1 MANVRGSG
9 AKKRSRGYDIE
20 GSKYSFDIVDD
31 KIVGI
36 KKADDNGQF
45 GNSLVNEYLNPRLS
59 TFGDIAASD
68 EALNAYNIAKHGSN
82 KNAYEDSAVQATS
95 AELQDYFNEQG
106 KKAANQAA
114 IAIEENLEDTFYGG
128 YTPSRHTEGVYGREY
143 GYERKNR
150 LLNEIY
156 AYPSDINTDQDH
168 LKIQKWEYVR
178 PNINQSKPNQG
189 LAKQDTNV
197 AGDSVKGSKLQGSV
211 LLPMPKVVDVNGA
224 DWGENKITAFGLGAL
239 GASEG
244 LGKLI
249 SLTPGLTNEEREKQ
263 TKALDRLKSEGQ
275 FGSGFGSK
283 EERENFRKALGSAA
297 SVSVTSGVAGLAG
310 NALGTQIS
318 PDTFLARTGGAVLN
332 PNAEMLFQGPVIRD
346 FNFSFLMIA
355 RSEDEG
361 KQIRKIIKWF
371 KKGMAPKFRN
381 TTLIKSPDIF
391 TLEYRNAGGLLK
403 TVNRFSPGGLA
414 LTTVNVDYAPS
425 GYWSAYRDSQP
436 VAVKMDLNFT
446 ELRPIYEKD
455 QKDDDVFR
463 GSDSVGF

>member
-1 MANVRGSG
+1 MS
-9 AKKRSRGYDIE
+9 KKSKSYEIE
-20 GSKYSFDIVDD
+20 GSKYSFDFDSD
-31 KIVGI
+31 SKLVGI
-36 KKADDNGQF
+36 QKADDEGDF
-45 GNSLVNEYLNPRLS
+45 DNSYLNPNTS
-59 TFGDIAASD
+59 EFGNIAITD
-68 EALNAYNIAKHGSN
+68 EALNAYNIAKYGSN
-82 KNAYEDSAVQATS
+82 KNGYEDTATQS
-95 AELQDYFNEQG
+95 TSSELNDFYNKKNKKKNNAQSIDPPLPKNPIYSNSSLQYQG
-106 KKAANQAA
+106 GSNYKRSNTTGKS
-114 IAIEENLEDTFYGG
+114 L
-128 YTPSRHTEGVYGREY
+128 
-143 GYERKNR
+143 
-150 LLNEIY
+150 Y
-156 AYPSDINTDQDH
+156 AYPFDIDPSQDH

-189 LAKQDTNV
+189 PANQDANV
-197 AGDSVKGSKLQGSV
+197 AGDSVKGSKPQGTV

-239 GASEG
+239 GASKVAADV
-244 LGKLI
+244 LN
-249 SLTPGLTNEEREKQ
+249 LTPGLTEKERTSNLE
-263 TKALDRLKSEGQ
+263 ALNKLKGEGQ

-297 SVSVTSGVAGLAG
+297 SVSVTSGIAGLAG

-355 RSEDEG
+355 RSEKEG
-361 KQIRKIIKWF
+361 SEIRKIIKWF

-403 TVNRFSPGGLA
+403 TVNRFNPGGLA
-414 LTTVNVDYAPS
+414 LTTVNIDYAPS

-436 VAVKMDLNFT
+436 VSVKMDLNFT
-446 ELRPIYEKD
+446 ELRPIYQKD
-455 QKDDDVFR
+455 QEDDDVFR
-463 GSDSVGF
+463 GLDSVGF

>member
-1 MANVRGSG
+1 MT
-9 AKKRSRGYDIE
+9 KKSKGYDIG
-20 GSKYSFDIVDD
+20 GSKYSFDIVND

-36 KKADDNGQF
+36 KKADENGQF
-45 GNSLVNEYLNPRLS
+45 GNSLENEYLNPKLS

-68 EALNAYNIAKHGSN
+68 EALNAYNIAKYGSN
-82 KNAYEDSAVQATS
+82 KNGYEDSATQATS

-114 IAIEENLEDTFYGG
+114 ILEESNSVTSGDFLPSQPVFRGAGNNKNYAPYK
-128 YTPSRHTEGVYGREY
+128 YTRDKGD
-143 GYERKNR
+143 
-150 LLNEIY
+150 LY
-156 AYPSDINTDQDH
+156 AYPSDISTDQDH
-168 LKIQKWEYVR
+168 LKIQKWEYIR
-178 PNINQSKPNQG
+178 PNINRSKPNQG
-189 LAKQDTNV
+189 AAKQDQNV
-197 AGDSVKGSKLQGSV
+197 AGDSVKGSRLQGSV

-224 DWGENKITAFGLGAL
+224 DWGENKITAFGLAAL
-239 GASEG
+239 GGAEIAG
-244 LGKLI
+244 RALG
-249 SLTPGLTNEEREKQ
+249 LTPGLTNEERQKQ
-263 TKALDRLKSEGQ
+263 RDALKELREQGQ
-275 FGSGFGSK
+275 SGAGFGSDK
-283 EERENFRKALGSAA
+283 ELDEFRKTLGSVA
-297 SVSVTSGVAGLAG
+297 SVSVTSGIAGLAG

-361 KQIRKIIKWF
+361 KNIRRIIKWF

-381 TTLIKSPDIF
+381 TTIIKSPDIF

-403 TVNRFSPGGLA
+403 TVNRFNPGGLA

-446 ELRPIYEKD
+446 ELRPIYQKD
-455 QKDDDVFR
+455 QEDDDVFR
-463 GSDSVGF
+463 GFDSVGF

>member
-1 MANVRGSG
+1 MSK
-9 AKKRSRGYDIE
+9 AKKSKGYDIG
-20 GSKYSFDIVDD
+20 GSKYSFDFVND
-31 KIVGI
+31 KIIGI
-36 KKADDNGQF
+36 KKSDENGQF
-45 GNSLVNEYLNPRLS
+45 GNSLENEYLNPKLS
-59 TFGDIAASD
+59 TFGDVAAN
-68 EALNAYNIAKHGSN
+68 ELALEAYNLAKYGSN
-82 KNAYEDSAVQATS
+82 KDAYEDTIAQATS

-106 KKAANQAA
+106 KKASNQAA
-114 IAIEENLEDTFYGG
+114 IDIQENLKDTFYGG
-128 YTPSRHTEGVYGREY
+128 YTPSRQTEGVYGREY
-143 GYERKNR
+143 GYQRKNR
-150 LLNEIY
+150 LDNEVY

-178 PNINQSKPNQG
+178 PNINQSKPNTG
-189 LAKQDTNV
+189 AAKQDANV
-197 AGDSVKGSKLQGSV
+197 AGDSVKGSRLQGSV

-239 GASEG
+239 GASKVAADV
-244 LGKLI
+244 LN
-249 SLTPGLTNEEREKQ
+249 LTPGLTEKERTSNLE
-263 TKALDRLKSEGQ
+263 ALNKLKGEGQ

-297 SVSVTSGVAGLAG
+297 SVSVTSGIAGLAG

-355 RSEDEG
+355 RSEKEG
-361 KQIRKIIKWF
+361 SEIRKIIKWF

-391 TLEYRNAGGLLK
+391 TLEYKNAGGLLK

-414 LTTVNVDYAPS
+414 LTTVNIDYAPS

-436 VAVKMDLNFT
+436 VSVKMDLNFT
-446 ELRPIYEKD
+446 ELRPIYQKD
-455 QKDDDVFR
+455 QEDDDVFR
-463 GSDSVGF
+463 GLDSVGF

>member
-1 MANVRGSG
+1 MS
-9 AKKRSRGYDIE
+9 AKKSKPYEIG
-20 GSKYSFDIVDD
+20 GSKYSFNFVDG
-31 KIVGI
+31 KLVGI
-36 KKADDNGQF
+36 QKADDNGQF
-45 GNSLVNEYLNPRLS
+45 GNSLVNEYLNPKLS
-59 TFGDIAASD
+59 TFGDIAATD
-68 EALNAYNIAKHGSN
+68 EALNAYNTAKYGSN
-82 KNAYEDSAVQATS
+82 KNGYEDSVTQSTS

-106 KKAANQAA
+106 KKATNQAA
-114 IAIEENLEDTFYGG
+114 IDIEENLENTFYGG
-128 YTPSRHTEGVYGREY
+128 YTPSRQTEGVYGREY

-150 LLNEIY
+150 LDNEVY

-189 LAKQDTNV
+189 PANQDANV

-239 GASEG
+239 GASKVAADV
-244 LGKLI
+244 LN
-249 SLTPGLTNEEREKQ
+249 LTPGLTEKERTSNLE
-263 TKALDRLKSEGQ
+263 ALNKLKGEGQ

-297 SVSVTSGVAGLAG
+297 SVSVTSGIAGLAG

-355 RSEDEG
+355 RSEKEG
-361 KQIRKIIKWF
+361 SEIRKIIKWF

-403 TVNRFSPGGLA
+403 TVNRFNPGGLA

-446 ELRPIYEKD
+446 ELRPIYQKD
-455 QKDDDVFR
+455 QEDDDVFR
-463 GSDSVGF
+463 GFDSVGF

>member
-1 MANVRGSG
+1 MSRT
-9 AKKRSRGYDIE
+9 KKSKGYNIG
-20 GSKYSFDIVDD
+20 GSKYSFDIVND

-36 KKADDNGQF
+36 KKADENGQF
-45 GNSLVNEYLNPRLS
+45 GNSLENEYLNPKLS

-68 EALNAYNIAKHGSN
+68 EALNAYNIAKYGSN
-82 KNAYEDSAVQATS
+82 KNGYEDSVAQATS
-95 AELQDYFNEQG
+95 AELQDYFNEKG

-114 IAIEENLEDTFYGG
+114 IAIEENLENTFYGG
-128 YTPSRHTEGVYGREY
+128 YTPSRQTEGVYGREY
-143 GYERKNR
+143 GYQRKNR
-150 LLNEIY
+150 LDNEVY

-189 LAKQDTNV
+189 GANQDVNV

-239 GASEG
+239 GASKMAADV
-244 LGKLI
+244 LN
-249 SLTPGLTNEEREKQ
+249 LTPGLTEKERASNLE
-263 TKALDRLKSEGQ
+263 ALNKLKGEGQ

-297 SVSVTSGVAGLAG
+297 SVSVTSGIAGLAG

-355 RSEDEG
+355 RSQDEG
-361 KQIRKIIKWF
+361 KQIRRIIKWF

-403 TVNRFSPGGLA
+403 TVNRFNPGGLA

-436 VAVKMDLNFT
+436 VAVKMDVNFT
-446 ELRPIYEKD
+446 ELRPIYQKD
-455 QKDDDVFR
+455 QEDDDVFR
-463 GSDSVGF
+463 GFDSVGF

>member
-1 MANVRGSG
+1 MT
-9 AKKRSRGYDIE
+9 KKSKGYDIG
-20 GSKYSFDIVDD
+20 GSKYSFDIVND

-36 KKADDNGQF
+36 KKADENGQF
-45 GNSLVNEYLNPRLS
+45 GNSLENEYLNPKLS

-68 EALNAYNIAKHGSN
+68 EALNAYNIAKYGSN
-82 KNAYEDSAVQATS
+82 KNGYEDSATQATS

-114 IAIEENLEDTFYGG
+114 ILEESNSPTSGDFLPTQPVFRGAGNNKNYKP
-128 YTPSRHTEGVYGREY
+128 YTYTRDKGD
-143 GYERKNR
+143 
-150 LLNEIY
+150 LY

-168 LKIQKWEYVR
+168 LKIQKWEYIR

-189 LAKQDTNV
+189 AAKQDANV

-224 DWGENKITAFGLGAL
+224 DWGENKITAFGLAAL
-239 GASEG
+239 GGAEIA
-244 LGKLI
+244 GKAL
-249 SLTPGLTNEEREKQ
+249 SLTPGLTAEERQRRQDARE
-263 TKALDRLKSEGQ
+263 ALKEQGQ
-275 FGSGFGSK
+275 SGAGFGSDK
-283 EERENFRKALGSAA
+283 ELDEFRKTLGSMA
-297 SVSVTSGVAGLAG
+297 SVSVTSGIAGLAG
-310 NALGTQIS
+310 NALGTQVT
-318 PDTFLARTGGAVLN
+318 PDTLLARTGGAVLN

-361 KQIRKIIKWF
+361 KNIRRIIKWF

-381 TTLIKSPDIF
+381 TTIIKSPDIF

-403 TVNRFSPGGLA
+403 TVNRFNPGGLA

-436 VAVKMDLNFT
+436 VAVKMELNFT
-446 ELRPIYEKD
+446 ELRPIYQKD
-455 QKDDDVFR
+455 QDDDDVFR
-463 GSDSVGF
+463 GLDSVGF

>member
-1 MANVRGSG
+1 MTDKEPLIRILSLGAGVQSSTMALMADQG
-9 AKKRSRGYDIE
+9 AFGEKPTAAIFADTGWEPRPVIDHLNYLKSKLSFPVYICKAGNLNEDIL
-20 GSKYSFDIVDD
+20 
-31 KIVGI
+31 
-36 KKADDNGQF
+36 KATDNGKF
-45 GNSLVNEYLNPRLS
+45 VAVPFFTINE
-59 TFGDIAASD
+59 
-68 EALNAYNIAKHGSN
+68 K
-82 KNAYEDSAVQATS
+82 
-95 AELQDYFNEQG
+95 G

-114 IAIEENLEDTFYGG
+114 IAVEENLENTFYGG
-128 YTPSRHTEGVYGREY
+128 YTPSRQTEGVYGREY
-143 GYERKNR
+143 GYQRKNR
-150 LLNEIY
+150 LDNEVY

-178 PNINQSKPNQG
+178 PNVNQSKPNQG
-189 LAKQDTNV
+189 GANQDVNV

-239 GASEG
+239 GASKVAADV
-244 LGKLI
+244 LN
-249 SLTPGLTNEEREKQ
+249 LTPGLTEKERTSNLE
-263 TKALDRLKSEGQ
+263 ALNKLKGEGQ

-297 SVSVTSGVAGLAG
+297 SVSVTSGIAGLAG

-355 RSEDEG
+355 RSEKEG
-361 KQIRKIIKWF
+361 SEIRKIIKWF

-391 TLEYRNAGGLLK
+391 TLEYKNAGGLLK
-403 TVNRFSPGGLA
+403 TVNRFNPGGLA
-414 LTTVNVDYAPS
+414 LTTVNIDYAPS

-436 VAVKMDLNFT
+436 VSVKMDLNFT
-446 ELRPIYEKD
+446 ELRPIYQKD
-455 QKDDDVFR
+455 QEDDDVFR
-463 GSDSVGF
+463 GLDSVGF

>member
-1 MANVRGSG
+1 MSKT
-9 AKKRSRGYDIE
+9 KKSRGYDIG
-20 GSKYSFDIVDD
+20 GSKYSFDIVND
-31 KIVGI
+31 KIAGI
-36 KKADDNGQF
+36 RKADDNGQF

-59 TFGDIAASD
+59 TFGDIAASS

-82 KNAYEDSAVQATS
+82 KNSYEDSAVQATS
-95 AELQDYFNEQG
+95 AELQDYFNEQD
-106 KKAANQAA
+106 KKSTNQAPISGDFLPSNPDFRGA
-114 IAIEENLEDTFYGG
+114 GNNKKYKPYE
-128 YTPSRHTEGVYGREY
+128 YTRDKGDV
-143 GYERKNR
+143 
-150 LLNEIY
+150 Y

-178 PNINQSKPNQG
+178 PNVNQSKPNQG
-189 LAKQDTNV
+189 RANQDTNV

-249 SLTPGLTNEEREKQ
+249 GLTPGLTNEEREKQ

-355 RSEDEG
+355 RSEYEG

-403 TVNRFSPGGLA
+403 TVNRFNPGGLA

>member
-1 MANVRGSG
+1 MT
-9 AKKRSRGYDIE
+9 KKSKGYDIG
-20 GSKYSFDIVDD
+20 GSKYSFDIVND

-36 KKADDNGQF
+36 KKADENGQF
-45 GNSLVNEYLNPRLS
+45 GNSLENEYLNPKLS

-68 EALNAYNIAKHGSN
+68 EALNAYNIAKYGSN
-82 KNAYEDSAVQATS
+82 KNGYEDSATQATS

-114 IAIEENLEDTFYGG
+114 ILEESNSVTSGDFL
-128 YTPSRHTEGVYGREY
+128 PSQPAFRGAGNNKDYGRY
-143 GYERKNR
+143 KYTRDKGD
-150 LLNEIY
+150 LY
-156 AYPSDINTDQDH
+156 AYPSDISTDQDH

-189 LAKQDTNV
+189 PANQDANV

-239 GASEG
+239 GASKVAADV
-244 LGKLI
+244 LN
-249 SLTPGLTNEEREKQ
+249 LTPGLTEKERTSNLE
-263 TKALDRLKSEGQ
+263 ALNKLKGEGQ

-297 SVSVTSGVAGLAG
+297 SVSVTSGIAGLAG

-355 RSEDEG
+355 RSEKEG
-361 KQIRKIIKWF
+361 SEIRKIIKWF

-391 TLEYRNAGGLLK
+391 TLEYKNAGGLLK
-403 TVNRFSPGGLA
+403 TVNRFNPGGLA

-436 VAVKMDLNFT
+436 VSVKMDLNFT
-446 ELRPIYEKD
+446 ELRPIYQKD
-455 QKDDDVFR
+455 QEDDDVFR
-463 GSDSVGF
+463 GLDSVGF

>member
-1 MANVRGSG
+1 MS
-9 AKKRSRGYDIE
+9 KKSKSYEIE
-20 GSKYSFDIVDD
+20 GSKYSFDFDSD
-31 KIVGI
+31 SKLVGI
-36 KKADDNGQF
+36 QKADDEGDF
-45 GNSLVNEYLNPRLS
+45 DNSYLNPNTS
-59 TFGDIAASD
+59 EFGNIAITD
-68 EALNAYNIAKHGSN
+68 EALNAYNIAKYGSN
-82 KNAYEDSAVQATS
+82 KNGYEDTATQS
-95 AELQDYFNEQG
+95 TSSELNDFYNKKNKKKSNAQSIDPPLPKNPIYSNSSLQYQG
-106 KKAANQAA
+106 GSNYKRSNTTGKS
-114 IAIEENLEDTFYGG
+114 L
-128 YTPSRHTEGVYGREY
+128 
-143 GYERKNR
+143 
-150 LLNEIY
+150 Y
-156 AYPSDINTDQDH
+156 AYPFDIDPSQDH

-189 LAKQDTNV
+189 PANQDANV
-197 AGDSVKGSKLQGSV
+197 AADSVKGSKPQGTV

-239 GASEG
+239 GASKVAADV
-244 LGKLI
+244 LN
-249 SLTPGLTNEEREKQ
+249 LTPGLTEKERTSNLE
-263 TKALDRLKSEGQ
+263 ALNKLKGEGQ

-297 SVSVTSGVAGLAG
+297 SVSVTSGIAGLAG
-310 NALGTQIS
+310 NALGTQIT
-318 PDTFLARTGGAVLN
+318 PDTLLARTGCSVLN

-361 KQIRKIIKWF
+361 KQIRRIIKWF

-381 TTLIKSPDIF
+381 TTIIKSPDIF

-403 TVNRFSPGGLA
+403 TVNRFNPGGLA

-446 ELRPIYEKD
+446 ELRPIYQKD
-455 QKDDDVFR
+455 QEDDDVFR
-463 GSDSVGF
+463 GLDSVGF

>member
-1 MANVRGSG
+1 MS
-9 AKKRSRGYDIE
+9 AKKSKPYEIG
-20 GSKYSFDIVDD
+20 GSKYSFNFVGG
-31 KIVGI
+31 KLVGI
-36 KKADDNGQF
+36 QKADENGQF
-45 GNSLVNEYLNPRLS
+45 GNSLENEYLNPKLS
-59 TFGDIAASD
+59 TFGDIAATD
-68 EALNAYNIAKHGSN
+68 EALNAYNTAKYGSN
-82 KNAYEDSAVQATS
+82 KNGYEDSVTQATS

-106 KKAANQAA
+106 KKATNQAA
-114 IAIEENLEDTFYGG
+114 ILEESNSVTSGDFLPSNPVFRGAGNNKNYKPYA
-128 YTPSRHTEGVYGREY
+128 YTRDKGE
-143 GYERKNR
+143 
-150 LLNEIY
+150 LY
-156 AYPSDINTDQDH
+156 AYPSDISTDQDH

-189 LAKQDTNV
+189 AAKQDQNV
-197 AGDSVKGSKLQGSV
+197 AGDSVKGSRLQGSV

-239 GASEG
+239 GASEMAG
-244 LGKLI
+244 KVLG
-249 SLTPGLTNEEREKQ
+249 LTPGLSEEERRKQ
-263 TKALDRLKSEGQ
+263 TEALNKLKGAGQ
-275 FGSGFGSK
+275 FGSGFGSAK
-283 EERENFRKALGSAA
+283 ERENFRKALGSAA
-297 SVSVTSGVAGLAG
+297 SVSVTSGIAGLAG
-310 NALGTQIS
+310 NALGTEIS

-361 KQIRKIIKWF
+361 KNIRRIIKWF

-381 TTLIKSPDIF
+381 TTIIKSPDIF

-403 TVNRFSPGGLA
+403 TVNRFNPGGLA

-446 ELRPIYEKD
+446 ELRPIYQKD
-455 QKDDDVFR
+455 QEDDDVFR
-463 GSDSVGF
+463 GLDSVGF

>member
-1 MANVRGSG
+1 MT
-9 AKKRSRGYDIE
+9 KKSKGYDIG
-20 GSKYSFDIVDD
+20 GSKYSFDIVND

-36 KKADDNGQF
+36 KKADENGQF
-45 GNSLVNEYLNPRLS
+45 GNSLENEYLNPKLS

-68 EALNAYNIAKHGSN
+68 EALNAYNIAKYGSN
-82 KNAYEDSAVQATS
+82 KNGYEDSVAQATS

-106 KKAANQAA
+106 KKASNQAA
-114 IAIEENLEDTFYGG
+114 IAIEENLENTFYGG
-128 YTPSRHTEGVYGREY
+128 YTPSRQTEGVYGREY

-150 LLNEIY
+150 KDNEVY
-156 AYPSDINTDQDH
+156 AYPSDISTDQDH

-178 PNINQSKPNQG
+178 PNVNQSKPNQG
-189 LAKQDTNV
+189 AAKQDANV
-197 AGDSVKGSKLQGSV
+197 AGDNVKGSKLQGSV

-224 DWGENKITAFGLGAL
+224 DWGENKITAFGLAAL
-239 GASEG
+239 GGSAAAG
-244 LGKLI
+244 KILG
-249 SLTPGLTNEEREKQ
+249 LTPGLNQEERQNQRE
-263 TKALDRLKSEGQ
+263 ALDRLKGEGQ
-275 FGSGFGSK
+275 FGAGVDPQGL
-283 EERENFRKALGSAA
+283 EEFRKTLGQVA
-297 SVSVTSGVAGLAG
+297 SVSVTSGIAGLAG

-403 TVNRFSPGGLA
+403 TVNRFNPGGLA

-446 ELRPIYEKD
+446 ELRPIYQKD
-455 QKDDDVFR
+455 QEDDDVFR
-463 GSDSVGF
+463 GFDSVGF

>member
-1 MANVRGSG
+1 MS
-9 AKKRSRGYDIE
+9 AKKSKPYEIG
-20 GSKYSFDIVDD
+20 GSKYSFNFVDG
-31 KIVGI
+31 KLVGI
-36 KKADDNGQF
+36 QKADDNGQF
-45 GNSLVNEYLNPRLS
+45 GNSLVNEYLNPKLS
-59 TFGDIAASD
+59 TFGDIASSD
-68 EALNAYNIAKHGSN
+68 EALNAFNIAKYGSN
-82 KNAYEDSAVQATS
+82 KNGYEDSVTQYTS

-106 KKAANQAA
+106 KKATNQAA

-150 LLNEIY
+150 LDNEVY
-156 AYPSDINTDQDH
+156 AYPSDISTDQDH

-178 PNINQSKPNQG
+178 PNINQSKPNTG
-189 LAKQDTNV
+189 AAKQDANV
-197 AGDSVKGSKLQGSV
+197 AGDSVKGSRLQGSV

-239 GASEG
+239 GASEMAG
-244 LGKLI
+244 KVLG
-249 SLTPGLTNEEREKQ
+249 LTPGISEEERRKQ
-263 TKALDRLKSEGQ
+263 TEALNKLKGAGQ
-275 FGSGFGSK
+275 FGSGFGSA

-297 SVSVTSGVAGLAG
+297 SVSVTSGIAGLAG
-310 NALGTQIS
+310 NALGTQIT
-318 PDTFLARTGGAVLN
+318 PDTLLARTGGSVLN

-355 RSEDEG
+355 RSADEG
-361 KQIRKIIKWF
+361 KQIRRIIKWF

-381 TTLIKSPDIF
+381 TTIIKSPDIF

-403 TVNRFSPGGLA
+403 TVNRFNPGGLA

-446 ELRPIYEKD
+446 ELRPIYQKD
-455 QKDDDVFR
+455 QEDDDVFR
-463 GSDSVGF
+463 GFDSVGF

>member
-1 MANVRGSG
+1 MT
-9 AKKRSRGYDIE
+9 KKSKGYDIG
-20 GSKYSFDIVDD
+20 GSKYSFDIVND

-36 KKADDNGQF
+36 KKADENGQF
-45 GNSLVNEYLNPRLS
+45 GNSLENEYLNPKLS

-68 EALNAYNIAKHGSN
+68 EALNAYNIAKYGSN
-82 KNAYEDSAVQATS
+82 KNGYEDSATQATS

-106 KKAANQAA
+106 KKASNQAA
-114 IAIEENLEDTFYGG
+114 IDIQENLKDTFYGG
-128 YTPSRHTEGVYGREY
+128 YTPSRQTEGVYGREY

-178 PNINQSKPNQG
+178 PNINQSKPNTG
-189 LAKQDTNV
+189 AAKQDANV
-197 AGDSVKGSKLQGSV
+197 AGDSVKGSRLQGSV

-224 DWGENKITAFGLGAL
+224 DWGENKITAFGLAAL
-239 GASEG
+239 GGAEIAG
-244 LGKLI
+244 RALG
-249 SLTPGLTNEEREKQ
+249 LTPGLTNEERQKQ
-263 TKALDRLKSEGQ
+263 RDALKELREQGQ
-275 FGSGFGSK
+275 SGAGFGSDK
-283 EERENFRKALGSAA
+283 ELDEFRKTLGSVA
-297 SVSVTSGVAGLAG
+297 SVSVTSGIAGLAG

-355 RSEDEG
+355 RSEKEG
-361 KQIRKIIKWF
+361 SEIRKIIKWF

-391 TLEYRNAGGLLK
+391 TLEYKNAGGLLK

-414 LTTVNVDYAPS
+414 LTTINVDYAPS

-446 ELRPIYEKD
+446 ELRPIYQKD
-455 QKDDDVFR
+455 QEDDDEFR
-463 GSDSVGF
+463 GFDSVGF

>member
-1 MANVRGSG
+1 MSRTNP
-9 AKKRSRGYDIE
+9 KKSKGYDI
-20 GSKYSFDIVDD
+20 GGTKYSYDFADG
-31 KIVGI
+31 KIIGI
-36 KKADDNGQF
+36 RKSDENGQF
-45 GNSLVNEYLNPRLS
+45 GNSLENEYLNPRLS
-59 TFGDIAASD
+59 TFGDVAANKL
-68 EALNAYNIAKHGSN
+68 ALEAYNLAKHGSN
-82 KNAYEDSAVQATS
+82 TDAYEKAIAQATS

-106 KKAANQAA
+106 KKAKNQAA
-114 IAIEENLEDTFYGG
+114 IAIQENLGGTFYGTK
-128 YTPSRHTEGVYGREY
+128 TPSRHTEGVYGREY
-143 GYERKNR
+143 SFNKKD
-150 LLNEIY
+150 NEVY
-156 AYPSDINTDQDH
+156 AYPSDISTDQDH

-178 PNINQSKPNQG
+178 PNVNQSKPNQG
-189 LAKQDTNV
+189 AAKQDANV

-224 DWGENKITAFGLGAL
+224 DWGENKITAFGLAAL
-239 GASEG
+239 GGSTAAG
-244 LGKLI
+244 KILG
-249 SLTPGLTNEEREKQ
+249 LTPGLNQEERENQ
-263 TKALDRLKSEGQ
+263 REALDRLKSEGQ
-275 FGSGFGSK
+275 FGAGVDKQGL
-283 EERENFRKALGSAA
+283 EEFRKTLGRVA
-297 SVSVTSGVAGLAG
+297 SVSVTSGIAGLAG

-355 RSEDEG
+355 RSADEG

-403 TVNRFSPGGLA
+403 TVNRFNPGGLA

-446 ELRPIYEKD
+446 ELRPIYQKD
-455 QKDDDVFR
+455 QEDDDVFR

>member
-1 MANVRGSG
+1 MS
-9 AKKRSRGYDIE
+9 AKKSKPYEIG
-20 GSKYSFDIVDD
+20 GSKYSFNFVDG
-31 KIVGI
+31 KLVGI
-36 KKADDNGQF
+36 QKADDNGQF
-45 GNSLVNEYLNPRLS
+45 GNSLVNEYLNPKLS
-59 TFGDIAASD
+59 TFGDIAATD
-68 EALNAYNIAKHGSN
+68 EALNAYNTAKYGSN
-82 KNAYEDSAVQATS
+82 KNGYEDSVTQSTS

-106 KKAANQAA
+106 KKATNQAA

-150 LLNEIY
+150 LLNEVY
-156 AYPSDINTDQDH
+156 AYPSDISTDQDH

-178 PNINQSKPNQG
+178 PNINQSKPNTG
-189 LAKQDTNV
+189 AAKQDANV
-197 AGDSVKGSKLQGSV
+197 AGDSVKGSRLQGSV

-239 GASEG
+239 GASEMAG
-244 LGKLI
+244 KVLG
-249 SLTPGLTNEEREKQ
+249 LTPGLTEEERRKQ
-263 TKALDRLKSEGQ
+263 TEALNKLKDAGQ
-275 FGSGFGSK
+275 FGSGFGSA

-297 SVSVTSGVAGLAG
+297 SVSVTSGIAGLAG
-310 NALGTQIS
+310 NALGTQIT
-318 PDTFLARTGGAVLN
+318 PDTLLARTGGAVLN

-361 KQIRKIIKWF
+361 KQIRRIIKWF

-391 TLEYRNAGGLLK
+391 TLEYKNAGGLLK
-403 TVNRFSPGGLA
+403 TVNRFNPGGLA
-414 LTTVNVDYAPS
+414 LTTINVDYAPS

-446 ELRPIYEKD
+446 ELRPIYQKD
-455 QKDDDVFR
+455 QEDDDKFR
-463 GSDSVGF
+463 GFDSVGF

>member
-1 MANVRGSG
+1 MS
-9 AKKRSRGYDIE
+9 KKSKSYEIG
-20 GSKYSFDIVDD
+20 GSKYSFDFDSD
-31 KIVGI
+31 SKLVGI
-36 KKADDNGQF
+36 QKADDEGDF
-45 GNSLVNEYLNPRLS
+45 DNSYLNPNTS
-59 TFGDIAASD
+59 EFGNIAITD
-68 EALNAYNIAKHGSN
+68 EALNAYNIAKYGSN
-82 KNAYEDSAVQATS
+82 KNGYEDTATQS
-95 AELQDYFNEQG
+95 TSSELNDFYNKKNKKKSNAQSIDPPLPKNPIYSNSSLQYQG
-106 KKAANQAA
+106 GSNYKRSNTTGKS
-114 IAIEENLEDTFYGG
+114 L
-128 YTPSRHTEGVYGREY
+128 
-143 GYERKNR
+143 
-150 LLNEIY
+150 Y
-156 AYPSDINTDQDH
+156 AYPFDIDPSQDH

-189 LAKQDTNV
+189 PANQDANV
-197 AGDSVKGSKLQGSV
+197 AGDSVKGSKPQGTV

-239 GASEG
+239 GASKMAADV
-244 LGKLI
+244 LN
-249 SLTPGLTNEEREKQ
+249 LTPGLTEKERASNLE
-263 TKALDRLKSEGQ
+263 ALNKLKGEGQ

-297 SVSVTSGVAGLAG
+297 SVSVTSGIAGLAG

-318 PDTFLARTGGAVLN
+318 PDTFLARTGGAVLY

-355 RSEDEG
+355 RSEKEG
-361 KQIRKIIKWF
+361 SEIRKIIKWF

-403 TVNRFSPGGLA
+403 TVNRFNPGGLA

-446 ELRPIYEKD
+446 ELRPIYQKD
-455 QKDDDVFR
+455 QEDDDVFR
-463 GSDSVGF
+463 GLDSVGF

>member
-1 MANVRGSG
+1 MSKT
-9 AKKRSRGYDIE
+9 KKSRGYDIG
-20 GSKYSFDIVDD
+20 GSKYSFDIVND
-31 KIVGI
+31 KIAGI
-36 KKADDNGQF
+36 RKADDNGQF

-59 TFGDIAASD
+59 TFGDIAASS

-82 KNAYEDSAVQATS
+82 KNSYEDSAAQATS
-95 AELQDYFNEQG
+95 AELQDYFNEQD
-106 KKAANQAA
+106 KKSTNQAP
-114 IAIEENLEDTFYGG
+114 ISGNFL
-128 YTPSRHTEGVYGREY
+128 PSNPDFRGAGNNKKRNKP
-143 GYERKNR
+143 YEFTRDKGDV
-150 LLNEIY
+150 Y

-189 LAKQDTNV
+189 LAKQDANV
-197 AGDSVKGSKLQGSV
+197 AGDSVKGSKPLGSV

-224 DWGENKITAFGLGAL
+224 DWGENKITAFGLAAL
-239 GASEG
+239 GGSTAASKI
-244 LGKLI
+244 LG
-249 SLTPGLTNEEREKQ
+249 LTPGLNQEERKDQRE
-263 TKALDRLKSEGQ
+263 ALNRLKGEGQ
-275 FGSGFGSK
+275 FGAGVDSEGL
-283 EERENFRKALGSAA
+283 EEFRKTLGQVA

-355 RSEDEG
+355 RSEYEG

-391 TLEYRNAGGLLK
+391 TLEYRNANGLLK
-403 TVNRFSPGGLA
+403 TVNRFNPGGLA

-446 ELRPIYEKD
+446 ELRPIYQKD
-455 QKDDDVFR
+455 QEDDDVFR